1 MEAAI
6 FISLVVLVVILG
18 SLCFWLNFVNK
29 WNRNDLE
36 QVMANVWKLQ
46 DKYDIPDEEIR
57 GCFRVEHN

>member
-18 SLCFWLNFVNK
+18 SLCFWLHFINK
-29 WNRNDLE
+29 WNINDME
-36 QVMANVWKLQ
+36 QIMANVWKLQ

-57 GCFRVEHN
+57 KTFVVKHI